1 MIQERRQ
8 HSRLRVDGPVFVYA
22 DDVHGGFLFD
32 VCEGGLALEG
42 LTAENCDQIIRLS
55 FSLPETNGRIEAGG
69 EIVWSNKW
77 GYRVGLRF
85 ADLPEASR
93 QRLKEWISIRAV
105 FRTSDEWTPTFP
117 EFSETR
123 EQLPQPVSSI
133 ADSASPTPSVEN
145 PEQVYTDLIDL
156 RSMLVRPPE
165 VSKSRLGQ
173 LLALVAVAP
182 NANKIAQLLLKRRY
196 LAVLLVSVMAVCF
209 GLLLG
214 YLVGRRKPSSQIT
227 QVAAREAS
235 VSLTDSSSAPARA
248 KAAIAAIEANL
259 RAQPIEPEEFVL
271 QVATMR
277 EERNALNLSHSL
289 NQKDFPAFVVKD
301 THGPFYRVEVG
312 PYSDA
317 DSARR
322 DKSDLV
328 RRGFEPILKG
338 WPTE

>member
-1 MIQERRQ
+1 
-8 HSRLRVDGPVFVYA
+8 
-22 DDVHGGFLFD
+22 
-32 VCEGGLALEG
+32 LALEG

-69 EIVWSNKW
+69 EIVWSSKW

-93 QRLKEWISIRAV
+93 QRLKEWISVRAV
-105 FRTSDEWTPTFP
+105 YRTPDEETPTL
-117 EFSETR
+117 SEVSEAE
-123 EQLPQPVSSI
+123 EQLPQPVSSN
-133 ADSASPTPSVEN
+133 ADSASPTPFVEN
-145 PEQVYTDLIDL
+145 PEQVYTDLVDL
-156 RSMLVRPPE
+156 RSMLIRPPE

-173 LLALVAVAP
+173 LLALVDTAP

-196 LAVLLVSVMAVCF
+196 LAAFLVSVMAVCF

-214 YLVGRRKPSSQIT
+214 YLIGRRKPASPIT
-227 QVAAREAS
+227 QVAAAPKES

-248 KAAIAAIEANL
+248 KAALAAIEANL
-259 RAQPIEPEEFVL
+259 RAQPIEPERFVL

-277 EERNALNLSHSL
+277 EERNALSLSHSL

-328 RRGFEPILKG
+328 KEGFESILKH
-338 WPTE
+338 WPAE